1 MREERL
7 SRMAMLLN
15 ERQLSRLK
23 NARVAVFGLG
33 GVGSACAEALARGG
47 VGEIDLI
54 DGDTVSVSNLNRQ
67 LVATVSEIGQLK
79 TEAMKRRLAD
89 VAPDVITR
97 CHSFFYLPENAET
110 LPLERYQYVVDA
122 VDTVS
127 AKLELIRRC
136 DMLSVPLICC
146 MGTGNRLDPSML
158 RTGMLFATLEDPLA
172 RVMRHEVRKLGVR
185 DVQVVWSTEK
195 PVPMLKNDP
204 SSPRSPG
211 SVSFVPPAAGLMLA
225 GKVIRDIVEVTYE
238 D

>member
-7 SRMAMLLN
+7 NRMAMLLN
-15 ERQLSRLK
+15 EQQLLRLQK
-23 NARVAVFGLG
+23 ARVAVFGLG

-47 VGEIDLI
+47 IGEIDLI

-97 CHSFFYLPENAET
+97 CHSLFYLPDNAET
-110 LPLERYQYVVDA
+110 VPLESYQYVVDA

-136 DMLSVPLICC
+136 SMLSVPLICC

-158 RTGMLFATLEDPLA
+158 RTGMLFSTQEDPLA
-172 RVMRHEVRKLGVR
+172 RVMRHEVRKLGIK
-185 DVQVVWSTEK
+185 DVQVVWSSEK
-195 PVPMLKNDP
+195 PVPMLRSDP

-225 GKVIRDIVEVTYE
+225 GKVIRDIAEVT
-238 D
+238 